1 MQNQNKVLPL
11 IQQNNKDMTTQEL
24 NTAKKYTDKELLDL
38 VKSKFGIEING
49 DAYHSRIYVLL
60 NGVKGKLVL
69 QGSFNGES
77 FGDFK
82 QGFVVETVK
91 GQDYDGKTFFGY
103 EDKTKILIHVYNG
116 EETDEAFDLLGEFC
130 NRYYRIV
137 REIGNIN

>member
-1 MQNQNKVLPL
+1 
-11 IQQNNKDMTTQEL
+11 MTTQEL

-38 VKSKFGIEING
+38 VKSKFGIEINE

-69 QGSFNGES
+69 QGSFNGKS

-91 GQDYDGKTFFGY
+91 GKDYDGKTFFGY
-103 EDKTKILIHVYNG
+103 EDKTETLIHVYNG
-116 EETDEAFDLLGEFC
+116 EETDEAFDLIGEFC
-130 NRYYRIV
+130 NRYYRIAATLT
-137 REIGNIN
+137 R